1 MGRSREEL
9 KAYVTEKSI
18 QDPLDTRKM
27 GLYLSSKHN
36 GGLFLSIDAIT
47 TGSHWL
53 ITAGND
59 EPLPVIDA

>member
-27 GLYLSSKHN
+27 GLYLS
-36 GGLFLSIDAIT
+36 LFLSIDAIT